1 MLVDSIKVEVR
12 GGKGGAGC
20 VSFRREK
27 FIPRGGPDGGNGGWG
42 GSVYVI
48 GENNPYLLKKFRE
61 CPLIK
66 AEPGKPGGTNKKYG
80 ANAPD
85 TIIKVPFGTRIT
97 RLVDGAVLEIL
108 DKKKKYL
115 LAKGAIGGRGNYEF
129 KSATNQT
136 PRFAEPGRIGEILN
150 YQFDLMLIADVG
162 LIGLP
167 NAGKSTLLN
176 ALTDADA
183 KVAPYPFTT
192 LEPNLGPLGDYI
204 IADIPGL
211 IEGAST
217 GKGLGFQFLRHVE
230 RTRLL
235 VHCLSV
241 ENPDPQKTYQGIR
254 KELDSY
260 SEKLSALPEL
270 VIFTKIDLL
279 EEKELKKFQTKF
291 KKLFPKSL
299 FLTVLVD
306 EQIATLRQTLL
317 SLLKPKPSSTH
328 SRPQ

>member
-27 FIPRGGPDGGNGGWG
+27 FVPKGGPDGGNGGWG

-61 CPLIK
+61 NPVIE
-66 AEPGKPGGTNKKYG
+66 AEPGKPGGTNKRYG

-97 RLVDGAVLEIL
+97 RLTDGAILEVL

-136 PRFAEPGRIGEILN
+136 PRYAEPGRLGEVLN

-183 KVAPYPFTT
+183 KVAAYPFTT
-192 LEPNLGPLGDYI
+192 LEPNLGPLENFVV
-204 IADIPGL
+204 ADIPGL
-211 IEGAST
+211 IEGASN

-235 VHCLSV
+235 VHCISV
-241 ENPDPQKTYQGIR
+241 ENSDPQKAYKGIR
-254 KELDSY
+254 KELESY
-260 SEKLSALPEL
+260 SAKLVDLPEL
-270 VIFTKIDLL
+270 VVFTKTDLL
-279 EEKELKKFQTKF
+279 EEKDLKKFQIKF
-291 KKLFPKSL
+291 KKQFREAL

-306 EQIATLRQTLL
+306 ADIAKLRQTLL
-317 SLLKPKPSSTH
+317 DLLRQTPDSTH
-328 SRPQ
+328 STPQ